1 VLDAQESLKR
11 NGNEPARFE
20 FDPAS
25 VTVQAGRSRRFL
37 DNPLSHPTQ
46 FEPC

>member
-1 VLDAQESLKR
+1 VLDAQDALKR

-25 VTVQAGRSRRFL
+25 VTVQVGRSHRFSDMAYL
-37 DNPLSHPTQ
+37 
-46 FEPC
+46 